1 MRYDQF
7 MQFGWKVLIPASLA
21 WIMIV
26 ATLRVLS
33 LTGAPR
39 AATIAFASTVVLL
52 VMLVNFGFENAKNK
66 KKNAPVAEVSEP
78 EFAVPQLPIKVST
91 INVSTGQRGDQ

>member
-7 MQFGWKVLIPASLA
+7 MQFGWKVLIPVSLA

-33 LTGAPR
+33 LNGAPR
-39 AATIAFASTVVLL
+39 AATVAFASTVVLL

-66 KKNAPVAEVSEP
+66 KKNAPHAEVAEP

-91 INVSTGQRGDQ
+91 INVSTGKKGDQ

>member
-1 MRYDQF
+1 
-7 MQFGWKVLIPASLA
+7 
-21 WIMIV
+21 MIV

-33 LTGAPR
+33 LNGAPR
-39 AATIAFASTVVLL
+39 TATVAFASGVVLL

-66 KKNAPVAEVSEP
+66 KKNTPVAEVSEP

-91 INVSTGQRGDQ
+91 INVSTGKRGDQ